1 MMEEN
6 KDREKIV
13 CEKLFNISL
22 LSSQYLI
29 NYSIPIR
36 RNSNSSSCKD
46 KIVKKKKFI
55 FRKYILRNIYI
66 YTYTILPRFLG

>member
-46 KIVKKKKFI
+46 KIVKKKKIYLQNNF
-55 FRKYILRNIYI
+55 YISKIYS
-66 YTYTILPRFLG
+66 T